1 MSMKRT
7 FVWGVCGAFAV
18 VLAYI
23 GYTLFDHN
31 RQLRE
36 LLAVVQSTGSS
47 PVEHNIAVPTT
58 VERIIGKSQV
68 WRPVQDAVKD
78 AVVQII
84 VQGAE
89 LDILQPY
96 ATPNQFTTYGT
107 GFFINEDGEIVTN
120 EHVVRHAKQIWI
132 QIPSLGK
139 RIIDAVVVGES
150 PERDLALL
158 RLTDEGRQ
166 IIIEELGDIKY
177 LKMGDSDFV
186 RRADEVMALG
196 YPMGQQAI
204 KSTTGVIS
212 GREGGMIQ
220 ISAAI
225 NPGNSGGP
233 LMSIDGL
240 VIGIN
245 SSKITGSQVDNIG
258 YMIPINDLRFA
269 LDDLR
274 ETKLVRKPF
283 LGVLFSNGTEALTEY
298 LGNPVPGGLYVADV
312 VKNSTLYKAGV
323 ETSDMIYE
331 INGQRIDVYGEM
343 SVPWSEDRVSFVDY
357 VSRLSIG
364 DDIRLVVYR
373 KGKRKDMTI
382 KFTQA
387 ELPAIRPVFPWL
399 EQVDYEVFAGMVVM
413 QLSGNHVRA
422 LVQQAPGLMFYTDMK
437 NQVDPVLVVT
447 HVFPTSQL
455 YRSRTL
461 IAGATINDVNGVA
474 VHTLDELRAAFKAS
488 DGKSFTIR
496 ATDRFT
502 QASDNIFV
510 VLPYRKVLEEEPVL
524 SQLYKYPL
532 SKTARELLAQC
543 AQTIKKD
550 ALEVVSAK
558 PAAKKMTG
566 VVGDHAHA

>member
-1 MSMKRT
+1 MNKKRI
-7 FVWGVCGAFAV
+7 VWGTVCVAV
-18 VLAYI
+18 CLVVGGIVYKLYEQ
-23 GYTLFDHN
+23 HQ
-31 RQLRE
+31 QLQE
-36 LLAVVQSTGSS
+36 LLAIVHKHGAGQVAQNIMVPTS
-47 PVEHNIAVPTT
+47 VEHV
-58 VERIIGKSQV
+58 VGKSQV
-68 WRPVQDAVKD
+68 WRPVQEAVKD

-120 EHVVRHAKQIWI
+120 EHVVRNAKQIWI

-150 PERDLALL
+150 PDRDLALL
-158 RLTDEGRQ
+158 RITDEGRN
-166 IIIEELGDIKY
+166 IIIQELGDIKY

-196 YPMGQQAI
+196 YPLGQQSL

-233 LMSIDGL
+233 LMNVDGA

-258 YMIPINDLRFA
+258 YMIPINDLKIT

-274 ETKLVRKPF
+274 NTKLVRKPF

-298 LGNPVPGGLYVADV
+298 LGNPVPGGCYVADV

-323 ETSDMIYE
+323 ETGDMIYE
-331 INGQRIDVYGEM
+331 INGQKIDVYGEM
-343 SVPWSEDRVSFVDY
+343 SVPWSEDRVSLVDY
-357 VSRLSIG
+357 VSRLAIG
-364 DDIRLVVYR
+364 DDICFVIYR
-373 KGKRKDMTI
+373 KGKRKEMTV
-382 KFTQA
+382 KFTEA
-387 ELPAIRPVFPWL
+387 ELPAVRQVFPWL

-437 NQVDPVLVVT
+437 HQVEPVLVVT

-455 YRSRTL
+455 YRSRTI
-461 IAGATINDVNGVA
+461 IAGATLNDVNGIA
-474 VHTLDELRAAFKAS
+474 VHTLDELRAAFRAS
-488 DGKSFTIR
+488 DGKNFTIR

-510 VLPYRKVLEEEPVL
+510 VLPYNKVLQEEPLL

-532 SKTARELLAQC
+532 SKTAQELLAQC
-543 AQTIKKD
+543 AQAIQKD
-550 ALEVVSAK
+550 AVAVAPK
-558 PAAKKMTG
+558 NKKVQG
-566 VVGDHAHA
+566 VDVQPDHA